1 MTSRR
6 GRLLLRAAPASLGY
20 GCVAMAGWTSGL
32 HIGLQEVASFAM
44 VLFGC
49 LLIRY
54 FQHAP
59 INVRSRLDMQQSHS
73 THDVPTP
80 RLGGMAIF
88 LSVVLTT
95 AFFDG
100 YFGGR
105 YAKLIISAVPLIM
118 VAMWEDGVRQ
128 TSAPVRLAATVLSAL
143 QSWLP
148 RLDIPAI
155 DPCMLGGFGIFMTVL
170 YISATV
176 NAFNMVDGLNGLCA
190 GIAFFAFLAFNIIAA
205 QAGFA
210 FMTHTT
216 MVLAAAVAAFL
227 LFNFPFGKI
236 FLGDTGAYT
245 LGFILSWFTV
255 SLTYRFPEVSPW
267 ALFLVMAYPLSELC
281 FTFIRRLAAG
291 ISPFA
296 PDQGHFHHLVL
307 MSVQNAGWCGRGS
320 RLCNPVAT
328 LFIMPLAIAPMIYAI
343 VYFHDPA
350 RLMTGIV
357 VYALLFV
364 GSYLALAAHLKSAR
378 QAMSGQGISQ

>member
-1 MTSRR
+1 
-6 GRLLLRAAPASLGY
+6 
-20 GCVAMAGWTSGL
+20 MAGWTSGL
-32 HIGLQEVASFAM
+32 HIELQEVASFAM

-49 LLIRY
+49 LLIRN

-59 INVRSRLDMQQSHS
+59 INIRSRLDMQQAHS
-73 THDVPTP
+73 THDQPTP
-80 RLGGMAIF
+80 RLGGLAIF
-88 LSVVLTT
+88 LSVVMTA

-105 YAKLIISAVPLIM
+105 HAKLIIASFPLIM
-118 VAMWEDGVRQ
+118 VALWEDAVRQ

-143 QSWLP
+143 LAIGALQIWLP
-148 RLDIPAI
+148 RLDIAAF
-155 DPCMLGGFGIFMTVL
+155 DPWMAGGFGIFVTVL
-170 YISATV
+170 YMSAAV
-176 NAFNMVDGLNGLCA
+176 NAFNMVDGLNGLCG
-190 GIAFFAFLAFNIIAA
+190 GIAFFAFLAFNVIAA
-205 QAGFA
+205 QAGFD

-267 ALFLVMAYPLSELC
+267 ALFLVLAYPLSELC
-281 FTFIRRLAAG
+281 FTFLRRLAAG

-307 MSVQNAGWCGRGS
+307 MWVQQSGWCARGS
-320 RLCNPVAT
+320 RMCNPLAT
-328 LFIMPLAIAPMIYAI
+328 LLIMPFAILPMVYAT
-343 VYFHDPA
+343 VYFNDPTT
-350 RLMTGIV
+350 LMGGIV
-357 VYALLFV
+357 VYAVLFV
-364 GSYLALAAHLKSAR
+364 GAYLALASHLKSAR
-378 QAMSGQGISQ
+378 QAMSGQGIPQ